1 MGRGWSWTKIIEAWI
16 RVCYNSNSYVK
27 ERKNFSIFLKN
38 LRNGKGQDLSIDKR
52 LTLFELIC
60 GV

>member
-16 RVCYNSNSYVK
+16 RVCYNSNVFVK
-27 ERKNFSIFLKN
+27 EQKNFSNRN
-38 LRNGKGQDLSIDKR
+38 LRNGKGQDLLIDKR